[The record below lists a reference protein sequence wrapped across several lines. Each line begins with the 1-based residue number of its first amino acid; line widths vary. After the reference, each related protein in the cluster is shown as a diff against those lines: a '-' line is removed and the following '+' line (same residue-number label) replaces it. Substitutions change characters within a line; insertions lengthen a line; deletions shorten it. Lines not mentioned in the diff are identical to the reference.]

1 VLARA
6 TSWLIAGLLAAGLS
20 AEQILLGGWWY
31 PWLAAPGYFLAA
43 SAAILASTLFWTRSG
58 LPGAWCIGTTL
69 VFAGYLFWR
78 QISSPDAYAA
88 REDAWLLLGSL
99 CVYLTVAWQV
109 RGDGPRW
116 LLLGVLFALSMAQV
130 FLAVAQFTADKPFH
144 PMAGLAAQLRL
155 PDGKLAVANLG
166 LITGT
171 MHARTALSGVL
182 EVTTFLALGL
192 LVWGRCAAWV
202 KLLLLW
208 VCIAGFTGMTIC
220 LSRSAYVA
228 LPAGVIVF
236 ALASFFIIRRGVQ
249 ERRFLFGSAALALVA
264 LALGL
269 ALATAWESI
278 AVWLRVGEMAVD
290 QYRQDLWSISV
301 PPMLSL
307 DPAFGTGANTFEDLA
322 RRYRGLG
329 FTADPIHAHSDWLQL
344 LIEYGWIGLALGA
357 IFFIT
362 HFAAGWRNM
371 LRMARESGRDS
382 VFPQSMELGLAS
394 GSLAAIAAI
403 GSHVLFDYSLHLP
416 AVAML
421 TALSAGFLASCRA
434 VEGTLFATDPRW
446 LRALG
451 IMPALPGVLLAAW
464 LWRDAPAERH
474 ALAAE
479 NALVRDNADRVYA
492 ETRSGLALAPQH
504 PRLLFLAGMASR
516 QKAILLVEG
525 EISLYARAAL
535 QTSDYF
541 RAAAAARPG
550 DVFVWNE
557 FGRALDN
564 AAFAIEALAEVAP
577 DPAQTQQLNR
587 QAETLFREAQ
597 EAHLRCIGRDPDHA
611 RGYEGMA
618 RHLLLQEKNKEA
630 ERLARLALTLT
641 GSREARQM
649 TEFFKSEAARSGTAD

>member
-1 VLARA
+1 MLARS
-6 TSWLIAGLLAAGLS
+6 TSWILAGFLAAGLC
-20 AEQILLGGWWY
+20 ATQVLLGGWWY
-31 PWLAAPGYFLAA
+31 PWLAAPGFFLAA
-43 SAAILASTLFWTRSG
+43 SAAVLAATLFWTRSG

-69 VFAGYLFWR
+69 TFAGFLFWR
-78 QISSPDAYAA
+78 QTTSFDAYAA

-99 CVYLTVAWQV
+99 CVYLTVAWQL

-116 LLLGVLFALSMAQV
+116 LLLGVLFAFSVAQV
-130 FLAVAQFTADKPFH
+130 LLAVAQFAAEKPFH
-144 PMAGLAAQLRL
+144 PMSGLAAQLRL
-155 PDGKLAVANLG
+155 PDGKLAIANLG

-192 LVWGRCAAWV
+192 LVWGRCAVWV
-202 KLLLLW
+202 RLLLLW
-208 VCIAGFTGMTIC
+208 VCTAGFVGMIIC

-228 LPAGVIVF
+228 LPAGVAVF
-236 ALASFFIIRRGVQ
+236 ALVCFFIVRRGVR
-249 ERRFLFGSAALALVA
+249 EHRLLYGAGALVLVG

-269 ALATAWESI
+269 GVATGWESI
-278 AVWLRVGEMAVD
+278 AVWLRLDDMAVD
-290 QYRQDLWSISV
+290 QYRQDLWTFTV
-301 PPMLSL
+301 PPMLQL
-307 DPAFGTGANTFEDLA
+307 DPVFGSGANTFEDLA

-344 LIEYGWIGLALGA
+344 LIEYGWVGLILGA
-357 IFFIT
+357 TFFIV
-362 HFAAGWRNM
+362 HFAAGWRNI
-371 LRMARESGRDS
+371 LRLSREAAFQSAW
-382 VFPQSMELGLAS
+382 PQSMNLGLAS
-394 GSLAAIAAI
+394 GSIAALSAI
-403 GSHVLFDYSLHLP
+403 GSHVIFDYSLHIP

-421 TALSAGFLASCRA
+421 TALSAGFLAACRV
-434 VEGTLFATDPRW
+434 VEGAPFAPHPRW

-451 IMPALPGVLLAAW
+451 IMPALPGIVLAAW
-464 LWRDAPAERH
+464 LWREAPAERH

-479 NALVRDNADRVYA
+479 NALVRDNADLVYE
-492 ETRSGLALAPQH
+492 ETRAGLALAPQH

-516 QKAILLVEG
+516 QKAISLVEG

-564 AAFAIEALAEVAP
+564 AAFAIEALAEIAP

-587 QAETLFREAQ
+587 QAETLFREAR

-618 RHLLLQEKNKEA
+618 RHFLLQEKNKEA

-649 TEFFKSEAARSGTAD
+649 TEFFKSEAASSGTAK